1 MKKIYYLFSVVAL
14 FVCESQNLFASDTLF
29 VVTDKGNYLFD
40 VSTQRLIPFNEN
52 SSLNIL
58 FSTEGLDYFVQA
70 PDVNI
75 EYSYQKR
82 KEYTWWS
89 INLFTKK
96 EQYELVNFDTKPEN
110 SGYIL
115 YPLSWNSDYSSLYF
129 LSTNNDA
136 LGNEKGI
143 YEYNVRKKKLF
154 QRISPFSY
162 HKVPLVNS
170 SKTAC
175 YFLRTDEHGQ
185 SIVSFDFKSHKEKVL
200 VSGLSISRLGIVNHS
215 LSVNYLPLCVI
226 DLNQPEMKSPFKPL
240 VSFCITR
247 MGFDNVLY
255 CDNACEYTT
264 PLCSALPYCEGHC
277 ESGCVSCRDAVDMDV
292 TNPSFSTKTI
302 VASSDGYVIRAQNSC
317 PVSGMGQGY
326 GFGYHVVIRH
336 GDQNDTNTPET
347 LYAHLDMVFVDEGEF
362 VFAGQHI
369 GVLGNSQALDCN
381 GDGVLDCDC
390 ESDTNEHLHY
400 EYHDGTAGLYSPM
413 DIFAPVFQDIGECVP
428 QPNNSYTTN
437 FLGLNQE
444 NIYPSAEV
452 SIQSIDIDC
461 GASVAFVTLVGQS
474 CDCCEAQW
482 SYGDQEF
489 SGDTLVFPVTQAMVS
504 LPYINLSRNVYSPC
518 VSAISSSEMPGII
531 VLNDNYFSECFPG
544 CNDINACNYESWAT
558 HDDGS
563 CHYLCVSECELI
575 DLNHDGIVTTQDLV
589 NLLTLVGSAGPL
601 GDFNQDGNVGVS
613 DMVIMFSFFG
623 EICD

>member
-1 MKKIYYLFSVVAL
+1 MKKIYYLFSMVTL
-14 FVCESQNLFASDTLF
+14 FVCGSQKLVASDTLF

-75 EYSYQKR
+75 EYVYQKR
-82 KEYTWWS
+82 KEYTWWG

-96 EQYELVNFDTKPEN
+96 EQYELINFDTKPDD
-110 SGYIL
+110 SGYIF

-129 LSTNNDA
+129 FSTNNDA

-143 YEYNVRKKKLF
+143 YEYNFRKKKLS

-170 SKTAC
+170 SKTVC
-175 YFLRTDEHGQ
+175 YFLRTDSRGQ
-185 SIVSFDFKSHKEKVL
+185 SVVAFDFKSHKEKIL
-200 VSGLSISRLGIVNHS
+200 CSGLSISRLGIVNHS
-215 LSVNYLPLCVI
+215 FSVNYLPLCVV

-240 VSFCITR
+240 VSFCVTR

-264 PLCSALPYCEGHC
+264 PLCSTLPYCEGHC
-277 ESGCVSCRDAVDMDV
+277 ELGCISCRDAVDMDV
-292 TNPSFSTKTI
+292 VTPISSNKI
-302 VASSDGYVIRAQNSC
+302 LVASADGFVIRAQISC

-336 GDQNDTNTPET
+336 GDQNDNNAPET
-347 LYAHLDMVFVDEGEF
+347 LYAHLSMTLVEEGEF

-381 GDGVLDCDC
+381 SDGVLDCDC
-390 ESDTNEHLHY
+390 ESDANEHLHY

-413 DIFAPVFQDIGECVP
+413 DIFAPVFEDIGECVP

-452 SIQSIDIDC
+452 WVESINVDC
-461 GASVAFVTLVGQS
+461 EAGVTFVTLVGES

-482 SYGDQEF
+482 LYEEQEF
-489 SGDTLVFPVTQAMVS
+489 LGDTLIFPVTQAMVS
-504 LPYINLSRNVYSPC
+504 FPYINLYRNVHSPC
-518 VSAISSSEMPGII
+518 LSLIASSDIPGVIISD
-531 VLNDNYFSECFPG
+531 NNYFSECLPG
-544 CNDINACNYESWAT
+544 CNDMNACNYESSAT
-558 HDDGS
+558 HNDGS
-563 CHYLCVSECELI
+563 CDYSCMSDCESI
-575 DLNHDGIVTTQDLV
+575 DLDNDGIITAQDLMY
-589 NLLTLVGSAGPL
+589 LISLIGSDGPD
-601 GDFNQDGNVGVS
+601 GDFDSSGNVSIS
-613 DMVIMFSFFG
+613 DLMVMFSFFG

>member
-14 FVCESQNLFASDTLF
+14 FVCGSQKLFASDTLF

-129 LSTNNDA
+129 FSTNNDA

-143 YEYNVRKKKLF
+143 HEYDVRKKKLS

-170 SKTAC
+170 SKTVC
-175 YFLRTDEHGQ
+175 YFLRTDEYGQ

-215 LSVNYLPLCVI
+215 LSVNHLPLCAI
-226 DLNQPEMKSPFKPL
+226 DLTQPEMKSPFSPL
-240 VSFCITR
+240 VSFCVTR

-255 CDNACEYTT
+255 CDNACDYTT

-277 ESGCVSCRDAVDMDV
+277 ELGCVSCRDAVDMDV
-292 TNPSFSTKTI
+292 VNPSYLTKIIT
-302 VASSDGYVIRAQNSC
+302 ASADGYVIRAQTSC

-326 GFGYHVVIRH
+326 GFGHHIVVRH
-336 GDQNDTNTPET
+336 GNQNDTSAPET
-347 LYAHLDMVFVDEGEF
+347 LYAHLEQIFIEEGEF
-362 VFAGQHI
+362 VFAGQEI
-369 GVLGNSQALDCN
+369 GLLGNSQALDCDE
-381 GDGVLDCDC
+381 DGVLDCDC

-413 DIFAPVFQDIGECVP
+413 DIFAPVFEDIGGCVP

-437 FLGLNQE
+437 FLGLNID
-444 NIYPSAEV
+444 NIYPSATVWVESV
-452 SIQSIDIDC
+452 DVDC
-461 GASVAFVTLVGQS
+461 EAGVTFVTLVGES
-474 CDCCEAQW
+474 CDCCYAEW
-482 SYGDQEF
+482 FYGELEF
-489 SGDTLVFPVTQAMVS
+489 PGDTLVFPVTQAMIS
-504 LPYINLSRNVYSPC
+504 LPYINLTRTVYSEC
-518 VSAISSSEMPGII
+518 VSLTTSTDLPSTI
-531 VLNDNYFSECFPG
+531 VLEDYYFSECFPG
-544 CNDINACNYESWAT
+544 CNDPLACNYESSAT
-558 HDDGS
+558 HNDGS
-563 CHYLCVSECELI
+563 CDYSCLSQCSLV
-575 DLNHDGIVTTQDLV
+575 DLNEDGIVSTVDLV
-589 NLLTLVGSAGPL
+589 TFTSFLGSSSSSA
-601 GDFNQDGNVGVS
+601 DFDQDGFVGIS
-613 DMVIMFSFFG
+613 DLMILFSYFG
-623 EICD
+623 SFCE